1 MTNIKVTELD
11 FFEIKENLKNFL
23 KQQNEFK
30 DYDFEGS
37 GLQVLLDLLASNT
50 YYNSIYQNIG
60 CQHAQRSTWFH
71 SKNECI

>member
-30 DYDFEGS
+30 DYD
-37 GLQVLLDLLASNT
+37 
-50 YYNSIYQNIG
+50 Y
-60 CQHAQRSTWFH
+60 R
-71 SKNECI
+71 